1 MVGWRLIDRLIS
13 LVSTPILARLLAP
26 EDFGLVAM
34 AMLAAGIVTVLLD
47 LGVGTALIQLRS
59 PTTEHYDSAWTLRM
73 IQAAVMGS
81 FVFAFAWPAASYFDE
96 PRLVAVAQV
105 VALSVAI
112 SGAENIGLVL
122 LQKNFEF
129 RRELRFFL
137 ARRVLSFAITIG
149 LAFWLMNYWA
159 VVIGAVATQIVSVVL
174 SFRMHPFRPRLSLA
188 KLRELLSFSQWMIVR
203 GVGAYLSASL
213 PSLMLGRL
221 SGAVN
226 LGIYRVSSELATL
239 SSVEI
244 LAPLARVLYPA
255 LVEAR
260 ESSESFRRAVS
271 LALSVQF
278 LITLPVCVGL
288 AFVSNEV
295 VAVFLGP
302 KWTSAG
308 PVLMLLAL
316 AGLFLVFQHTG
327 GYALLAIG
335 KIKVQAILTWIE
347 AALFASLAAVLLV
360 VPTPEAFALV
370 RLASSTLMAWIF
382 AFLLS
387 RDPIG
392 VPWRALLGSF
402 ARPMTACAAMA
413 VCLSAFAPYAPAA
426 ATLAL
431 LSKVALG
438 AAVYPAALALA
449 WRIAGRP
456 QGAETYL
463 LAHARTLLSKIRR

>member
-1 MVGWRLIDRLIS
+1 MVGWRLLDRLIS

-47 LGVGTALIQLRS
+47 LGVGTALIQLRA
-59 PTTEHYDSAWTLRM
+59 PTTEHYDSAWTLQM
-73 IQAAVMGS
+73 IQAAVMGLA
-81 FVFAFAWPAASYFDE
+81 VFAVSWPAATYFAE
-96 PRLVAVAQV
+96 PRLVAVAQL

-112 SGAENIGLVL
+112 SGTQNIGLVL

-129 RRELRFFL
+129 KREVRFFL
-137 ARRVLSFAITIG
+137 VRRLLSFAITIG
-149 LAFWLMNYWA
+149 LAFWLKNYWA
-159 VVIGAVATQIVSVVL
+159 VVIGAVATQFISVTL

-203 GVGAYLSASL
+203 SAGAYLSASL
-213 PSLMLGRL
+213 PSLLLGRL

-226 LGIYRVSSELATL
+226 LGIYRVSGELATL

-260 ESSESFRRAVS
+260 DSGPGFRRAVS

-316 AGLFLVFQHTG
+316 AGVFVVFHHTG

-347 AALFASLAAVLLV
+347 AGLFASLAAVLLV
-360 VPTPEAFALV
+360 APTPEAFAFV
-370 RLASSTLMAWIF
+370 RLTSSTVMAWLF

-387 RDPIG
+387 REPIG

-402 ARPMTACAAMA
+402 ARPMGACAAMA
-413 VCLSAFAPYAPAA
+413 ACLSMFAPYAPTGTA
-426 ATLAL
+426 LAL
-431 LSKVALG
+431 LAKVAIG
-438 AAVYPAALALA
+438 AAVYPASLALI
-449 WRIAGRP
+449 WRAAGKP
-456 QGAETYL
+456 QGGETYL
-463 LAHARTLLSKIRR
+463 LAHARTLLSKVRR